1 MHSEG
6 YGQPQSWQKYERHHY
21 DFLGGRKGNEKKRM
35 YLVTRESKQK
45 DWNIKK
51 V

>member
-1 MHSEG
+1 MIVF
-6 YGQPQSWQKYERHHY
+6 KFFTYERHHY
-21 DFLGGRKGNEKKRM
+21 DFAWWQEGNEKKRM
-35 YLVTRESKQK
+35 YLVTRERKQK